1 MPYPYL
7 GDSPRT
13 YPQYL
18 DADSGCTLT
27 AEPGVAY
34 LMIPAAG
41 RHEMAVPPADGR
53 WGPET
58 DALNK
63 ALTALDALASAGSE
77 DEAMAALNAAADA
90 AMEAHA
96 ALGTADVSEPGVPP
110 PPAAKTARNSKAAP
124 AAGQGD

>member
-1 MPYPYL
+1 MPYLFL

-18 DADSGCTLT
+18 DADGSGTLR
-27 AEPGVAY
+27 AHPGETY
-34 LMIPAAG
+34 SMIPAAG
-41 RHEMAVPPADGR
+41 RHEMAVPPADGL

-63 ALTALDALASAGSE
+63 ALTALDAFASAGSE
-77 DEAMAALNAAADA
+77 DEAMAALNTVADA

-96 ALGTADVSEPGVPP
+96 ALGAADVSEPGAPP
-110 PPAAKTARNSKAAP
+110 RPAAKTRRKAAP
-124 AAGQGD
+124 AADKGA